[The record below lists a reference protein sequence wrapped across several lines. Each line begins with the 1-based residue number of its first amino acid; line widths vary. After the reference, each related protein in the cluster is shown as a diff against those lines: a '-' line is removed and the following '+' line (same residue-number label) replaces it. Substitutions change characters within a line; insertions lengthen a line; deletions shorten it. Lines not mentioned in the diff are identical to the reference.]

1 MEYSD
6 HRPFFS
12 ILNLHQQAE
21 EVAIRNIIA
30 CGQIGVAESSSSI
43 HHHHHHHHRIIKQN
57 KKERIH
63 IKIVDKGEE
72 EKDESRPDGILS

>member
-43 HHHHHHHHRIIKQN
+43 HHHHHRIIKQN

>member
-12 ILNLHQQAE
+12 ILNLHQEAE

-30 CGQIGVAESSSSI
+30 CMQIGVAESSSSSSSSYNKT
-43 HHHHHHHHRIIKQN
+43 KQ
-57 KKERIH
+57 KGRIH
-63 IKIVDKGEE
+63 IKIVAKGEE

>member
-1 MEYSD
+1 MFCFIAE
-6 HRPFFS
+6 
-12 ILNLHQQAE
+12 AE

-43 HHHHHHHHRIIKQN
+43 HHHHHRIIKQN

-63 IKIVDKGEE
+63 IKIVDKVRC
-72 EKDESRPDGILS
+72 KMFVA